1 MGDFGHSNVLDES
14 DIDTETECVK
24 KNEERSVSRVSNE
37 SFGSITLPDYSNTEK
52 SQENSSYELE
62 SDQDISFNSE
72 SGSEWVPTAQDLRE
86 REREMS
92 DNEKISIKKKTKY
105 KKKEK
110 IK

>member
-1 MGDFGHSNVLDES
+1 MSRLA
-14 DIDTETECVK
+14 
-24 KNEERSVSRVSNE
+24 VSLYQ
-37 SFGSITLPDYSNTEK
+37 IIQTQKK

-62 SDQDISFNSE
+62 SDLDISFNSE